1 MEYCRQLKF
10 EEEPNYKFLLDMFEK
25 CLLRHNLDKKILDFT
40 WKQNILSKDKEALK
54 NSVLNVIKKKP
65 KVADGT
71 NGNG

>member
-25 CLLRHNLDKKILDFT
+25 CLLRHNLDNKILDFT